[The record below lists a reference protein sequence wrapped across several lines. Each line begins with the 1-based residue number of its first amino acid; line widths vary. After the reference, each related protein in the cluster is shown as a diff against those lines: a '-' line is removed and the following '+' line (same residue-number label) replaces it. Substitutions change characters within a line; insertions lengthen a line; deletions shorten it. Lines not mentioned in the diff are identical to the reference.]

1 MASENKAVPATNAE
15 TTSTNVV
22 ALPKRPEATT
32 PSEKAIGFVKEH
44 PVLTVVGGVAVGL
57 AISAL
62 IPRSFS
68 RRFAKKAYRYAEAG
82 AAAALSFGQDAVD
95 EAEDGSAVARK
106 KAALLA
112 SRAEKLS
119 EKAAERAEKLS
130 EKAIARAEKLGVAAL
145 GTATVLG
152 HAAAERAERLG
163 HVAAVRAEDLGG
175 RASDRLSQL
184 GDKALV
190 QSSKLFGVPA
200 ASTSVADR
208 ILDKAHGVR
217 ARIRG

>member
-1 MASENKAVPATNAE
+1 MASENKSVPATNAE

-22 ALPKRPEATT
+22 ALPHRPEATT

-68 RRFAKKAYRYAEAG
+68 RRFAKRAFRYAEAG
-82 AAAALSFGQDAVD
+82 ATAALSFGHDAVD
-95 EAEDGSAVARK
+95 KAEDGGIVARK
-106 KAALLA
+106 KAAVLA
-112 SRAEKLS
+112 SRAEKLG
-119 EKAAERAEKLS
+119 EKAA
-130 EKAIARAEKLGVAAL
+130 ARAEKLGVAAL

-190 QSSKLFGVPA
+190 QSSKLFGVPKP
-200 ASTSVADR
+200 SHSVADR
-208 ILDKAHGVR
+208 IMDKAHGAR
-217 ARIRG
+217 ARFRA

>member
-1 MASENKAVPATNAE
+1 MASENKSVPATNTE
-15 TTSTNVV
+15 TISTNVV
-22 ALPKRPEATT
+22 ALPTRLEATT
-32 PSEKAIGFVKEH
+32 ASEKAIGFVKEH

-68 RRFAKKAYRYAEAG
+68 RRFAKRAYRYAEAG

-95 EAEDGSAVARK
+95 KAEDGGVVARK

-112 SRAEKLS
+112 SRAEKLG
-119 EKAAERAEKLS
+119 EHAV
-130 EKAIARAEKLGVAAL
+130 ARAEKLGVAAL
-145 GTATVLG
+145 GTATSLG

-163 HVAAVRAEDLGG
+163 HLAAVRAEDLGG
-175 RASDRLSQL
+175 RGSDRLSQL

-190 QSSKLFGVPA
+190 QSSKLFGVPKR
-200 ASTSVADR
+200 SSSLADR

-217 ARIRG
+217 ARLRG